1 MSAWDVEVDIP
12 QGSVRG
18 PSAFCGIYGYKA
30 TSETLPMKDFLA
42 TSFAAECKDAL
53 CATI

>member
-1 MSAWDVEVDIP
+1 MSAWIVEIDIL

-42 TSFAAECKDAL
+42 SPFAAECKRHPQ
-53 CATI
+53 ATG